1 MYRSPFENSPARPAG
16 QSQADV
22 VRDNLRSEWMRKLKF
37 EMQVSV
43 DGFAADSER
52 STGWMTW
59 NWGEEWRWDEALRAF
74 HTDLLA
80 TSDCLLISGEM
91 AREGFFDHWAQR
103 ATQIDNPQSRFAAA
117 IVAMRK
123 LVFSRTLKSA
133 PWKNAEIVTD
143 DALKTIAALKAE
155 DGKDILLY
163 GGPRFASSL
172 IRADLIDEFHF
183 FINPVVLGRGV
194 SMFRDLDA
202 WRFISPV
209 NAHVYPCGVVV
220 STYRR
225 DASRR
230 DVR

>member
-1 MYRSPFENSPARPAG
+1 
-16 QSQADV
+16 
-22 VRDNLRSEWMRKLKF
+22 MRKLKF

-43 DGFAADSER
+43 DGFAADSEG

-59 NWGEEWRWDEALRAF
+59 NWGEEWRWDDALRAL
-74 HTDLLA
+74 HNDLLA

-91 AREGFFDHWAQR
+91 AREGFFDHWAEVAAQ
-103 ATQIDNPQSRFAAA
+103 ADNPQSKFAAA

-133 PWKNAEIVTD
+133 LWRNAEIVAG
-143 DALKTIAALKAE
+143 DAVKTIAALKAE

-172 IRADLIDEFHF
+172 VRADLIDEFHF

-194 SMFRDLDA
+194 SMFKGLDA
-202 WRFISPV
+202 WRFISPEK
-209 NAHVYPCGVVV
+209 AGAYSCGVVV
-220 STYRR
+220 LTYRR

-230 DVR
+230 DIQ